1 MRIRHFK
8 KHRPCDGIALVVVLV
23 MVSLLVVLVAINA
36 DTVRRTFREIKRVE
50 TQQLKR
56 MSGLTN
62 QLPASTNQPPR

>member
-1 MRIRHFK
+1 MRIRRIK

-50 TQQLKR
+50 AQQLKR